1 MKTMTFDEANN
12 VEVEASKIK
21 TIFDMA
27 KVAINNLYDR
37 LIKDIGDAKRTKE
50 RIESA
55 LHDVTM
61 KASSMVVAIVKDT
74 GTFDGASTTDIANA
88 LVAWRMR
95 FKEEQESVKVMVE
108 ANNDRINKLN
118 ETLYF
123 LEFDSQKTNFDSQ
136 TVLPIIFDTVD
147 KASYVDQRQRAFEE
161 KYKDY
166 IPLAT
171 KINELSNEL
180 YKVNR
185 RLDQN
190 QRDLARVKDIDRYL
204 FGSPKASTPA
214 NPSFAVDEL
223 RVININLASQ
233 DSVFLLTP
241 VGISS
246 VAYNICAIETD
257 MTPQE
262 WFFLMAALVIVTV
275 TRK

>member
-1 MKTMTFDEANN
+1 MTFDEANKI
-12 VEVEASKIK
+12 EVEASKIK
-21 TIFDMA
+21 AILDTA
-27 KVAINNLYDR
+27 KRSVNSLYDR
-37 LIKDIGDAKRTKE
+37 LVKDIGEAKRTKE
-50 RIESA
+50 RIEND
-55 LHDVTM
+55 LHDATM
-61 KASSMVVAIVKDT
+61 KASSIVVTIVKDT

-108 ANNDRINKLN
+108 ANNDRVNTLN

-123 LEFDSQKTNFDSQ
+123 LEFDPQKTDFDSQ
-136 TVLPIIFDTVD
+136 TVLPIIFDMVD
-147 KASYVDQRQRAFEE
+147 KVSYVDQRKRAFEE

-185 RLDQN
+185 RLNQN
-190 QRDLARVKDIDRYL
+190 QRDLARVKDIDRRL

-214 NPSFAVDEL
+214 NPSFTFDKL
-223 RVININLASQ
+223 RTININLASQ

-246 VAYNICAIETD
+246 VAYNIRAIETD

-262 WFFLMAALVIVTV
+262 WFFLMAALVVVTV
-275 TRK
+275 TGKT